1 MSAYE
6 RESEG
11 IIHESRWAVTQ
22 KTGDKVYKIFL
33 HDAYPKIKKEVSLL
47 QLSLAT
53 NASLSFDKVMTHW
66 VCKSDYIDI
75 YPLVGNI
82 GLDNLIT
89 QLRQIFDLW
98 RYDHRYCSL
107 ASDDWS
113 EVVVPWYSMLLQQYI
128 PDSEEIDEYSPVF
141 METENS
147 RIVI

>member
-53 NASLSFDKVMTHW
+53 NASLSFDKVMNHW

-75 YPLVGNI
+75 YPLVGNRLYCLLPFSFPLAMGHI
-82 GLDNLIT
+82 GFGMFRTMLEYKLTSQGKAFAKIDK
-89 QLRQIFDLW
+89 
-98 RYDHRYCSL
+98 
-107 ASDDWS
+107 
-113 EVVVPWYSMLLQQYI
+113 WYPSSKTSGTKRAPAKKWALFLLL
-128 PDSEEIDEYSPVF
+128 
-141 METENS
+141 
-147 RIVI
+147 

>member
-53 NASLSFDKVMTHW
+53 NASLSFDKVMNHW
-66 VCKSDYIDI
+66 VVKNFVRPSIVLSVSI
-75 YPLVGNI
+75 LTNQK
-82 GLDNLIT
+82 LK
-89 QLRQIFDLW
+89 R
-98 RYDHRYCSL
+98 SL
-107 ASDDWS
+107 KWIRILSLCHQ
-113 EVVVPWYSMLLQQYI
+113 ENVLLHL
-128 PDSEEIDEYSPVF
+128 EKKEYAH
-141 METENS
+141 
-147 RIVI
+147 